1 MSSGIFAPPVHDT
14 EFCAVVLRVL
24 PATGHA
30 FPIRPEEQSL
40 YVCTKPMPCPDHP
53 QGSLK

>member
-14 EFCAVVLRVL
+14 EFCTVVLRVL

-40 YVCTKPMPCPDHP
+40 YVCAKPVPCPDHP